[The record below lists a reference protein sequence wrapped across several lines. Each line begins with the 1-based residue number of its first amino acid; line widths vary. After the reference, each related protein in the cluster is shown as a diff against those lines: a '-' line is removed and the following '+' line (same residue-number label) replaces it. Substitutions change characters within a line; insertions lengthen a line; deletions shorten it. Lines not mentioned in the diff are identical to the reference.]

1 MIVTSFLKLPMWP
14 SASKPA
20 SLDLRNMTPPFT
32 GVHISILS
40 HEIRH
45 LQLLHARFF
54 SATTGK
60 AGFGRHND
68 DVSASLNQSL
78 AEINPALKPNV
89 VATYRDCLLNDW
101 TWLTPRPYRG
111 RTWSQYRYRAN
122 GGWPYAW
129 LPVRTS
135 GYRTSPPMAGV

>member
-20 SLDLRNMTPPFT
+20 SLGLRNMTPPFT

-45 LQLLHARFF
+45 LQLLRARFF

-89 VATYRDCLLNDW
+89 VATYRSCLLNDW
-101 TWLTPRPYRG
+101 TRLTPRLYRG
-111 RTWSQYRYRAN
+111 RTWSQYRYRAH
-122 GGWPYAW
+122 GGW
-129 LPVRTS
+129 PVRTS
-135 GYRTSPPMAGV
+135 GHRTSPPMAGV

>member
-1 MIVTSFLKLPMWP
+1 MIFTSFLKLPMWP
-14 SASKPA
+14 SATKPA

-32 GVHISILS
+32 GVHISKLS

-60 AGFGRHND
+60 AGFGRYHND
-68 DVSASLNQSL
+68 VSTSLNQSL
-78 AEINPALKPNV
+78 AEINPALKSNV